1 MNEKVSHLNDALN
14 PSVLRLIQGVIRAA
28 HDNGK
33 WVGMCGEMAGQPHAV
48 PILLGMGL
56 DEFSMSSRS
65 ILRTRALI
73 SGLKQEQMKGL
84 AAAVLQFGDAEEI
97 KKARGT
103 AGARNPGIC
112 LALPKKTCGF
122 AQRVDC
128 SLVW

>member
-97 KKARGT
+97 KKKHVERQV
-103 AGARNPGIC
+103 PEI
-112 LALPKKTCGF
+112 LEY
-122 AQRVDC
+122 V
-128 SLVW
+128 